1 MVKQQIN
8 RTKLRFSAVPSAFH
22 SLVDQMVISQTV
34 PGKKKNHLFKK
45 KRSVSKNC
53 KTAKPFIFKI
63 HLLLLIN

>member
-8 RTKLRFSAVPSAFH
+8 RTKLRFSAVPTAFH
-22 SLVDQMVISQTV
+22 SLVDQMAISQTV
-34 PGKKKNHLFKK
+34 PGEKK